1 MPYRRGYKPYARRKR
16 KRYNKNRAI
25 TTRGGNNR
33 GRLAR
38 INRPIT
44 MRPVSAV
51 QKVVYMNTFVCKPGL
66 SSTNTQQT
74 FSFSLLLNSPWPF
87 SAVYNNGSSG
97 TNQTITANE
106 AIVPLDGS
114 HAPTATSTIMPGIQ
128 TGGGQPFEKYQQGFV
143 TGSKVT
149 LVATPIANAS
159 GQALQDGYFFAHKSS
174 SHSDID
180 QSTTLTDINK
190 LPYVQMKRLR
200 GTQMADSWTQPVSS
214 RLTIKH
220 SSRRYNHVKDLRD
233 NKQLSFSTR
242 DNAGLGAI
250 PDELDFLT
258 IGVVP
263 ALNEYSAA
271 NVATPGHETPCTN
284 FQLQMKIEQ
293 SILWTEPRD
302 NDLQTSNLAYPVP
315 AWQMG
320 GFANGFAKYMRHAY
334 RR

>member
-1 MPYRRGYKPYARRKR
+1 MPRGGRPYRKKNGRMLAKRRPKR
-16 KRYNKNRAI
+16 QPLS
-25 TTRGGNNR
+25 NNR
-33 GRLAR
+33 QRLAR
-38 INRPIT
+38 ITRPIT

-74 FSFSLLLNSPWPF
+74 FSLSLLMNSPWLF
-87 SAVYNNGSSG
+87 SAVYNNGSTG
-97 TNQTITANE
+97 TNQSITANE

-114 HAPTATSTIMPGIQ
+114 HAPTATSTIMPGVAE
-128 TGGGQPFEKYQQGFV
+128 GGGKPFEKYQQGYV
-143 TGSKVT
+143 TGTKIT
-149 LVATPIANAS
+149 LVATPIANAA

-174 SHSDID
+174 SHSSID
-180 QSTTLTDINK
+180 QSTDLTDINK

-200 GTQMADSWTQPVSS
+200 GVQMADSWTQPVSS
-214 RLTIKH
+214 RLVIKH
-220 SSRRYNHVKDLRD
+220 SPKKYNNVKDIRD

-263 ALNEYSAA
+263 ALNAYQAA
-271 NVATPGHETPCTN
+271 NGTTGQETPCTN
-284 FQLQMKIEQ
+284 FQLQMRVEQ
-293 SILWTEPRD
+293 SILWTEPID

-320 GFANGFAKYMRHAY
+320 GFAQGISNYYNNY
-334 RR
+334 RRY